1 MNSRKIGKIVSI
13 RNNTIIGEIYPNIRN
28 YINTLDET
36 LFVGEIGSYVSIYNF
51 DKIIIAEIVAI
62 DATTDIHEKNYNK
75 PQETKKVILNLV
87 GELQTKENNNK
98 NNDIK
103 NYTFNFGVSRM
114 PLIFSDIYITSK
126 EEINGMF
133 NITSKNINKYLKIGT
148 SIINDNYEVKANIN
162 NLFGSHFA
170 VLGNTGAGKSNTIA
184 SIIQTIF
191 NTNNNTDNTNNATFI
206 FIDSNGEYADAWSE
220 LSNNNV
226 KVIQY
231 KVPDD
236 LVNNKPNPDEDKCE
250 DDTPINTSTNEQ
262 TNSENTSTLI
272 NSSEHI
278 DMDNSNITTENNN
291 IQDNLTQNTIDNIP
305 VNTSTNEQTNSE
317 NTSTLINS
325 SEHID
330 MDNSN
335 ITTEN
340 NNIQDNLTQNTIDN
354 IPVNTSTNEQT
365 NSENTS
371 TLVNSYEHIDMDN
384 NNITPESNHN
394 NLQENSI
401 ENIENENHIEIKNLE
416 IPVWALSADDWAV
429 LLQATEKTQ
438 LPVLYRAIE
447 FAKIFYSNKI
457 DTNEFKNFIYA
468 RVILNTT
475 SSSDSTPTKAD
486 KLLFFLS
493 KYNTN
498 EINLNQPIAGISLID
513 VLKVK
518 FGQFHF
524 EDKTNIETLNNELY
538 KYIEAISMEQYKELI
553 KNNNVKYNIE
563 EFKEMLEL
571 AIMYEGS
578 LNSSRIYE
586 YTSTLLIRLDAFI
599 NSNQS
604 KVFTKTKCN
613 TTNAYIKKFIT
624 DKNIINIDLSN
635 LDDLSAEIIVKVLS
649 KILLEYLKSLEN
661 RASKPINLIVEEAH
675 RYIRNENQYGA
686 LNYNIFDR
694 IAKEGRKY
702 GFLMG
707 VSSQR
712 PSDLSKTVLS
722 QCSNFIIHRIQN
734 PEDLHYIG
742 KMVPFINDNMLSQIT
757 YIQTGLA
764 LVFGSAVNVPIIA
777 KFDKAKPA
785 TNSHNAD
792 IMKCWY
798 GNDK

>member
-13 RNNTIIGEIYPNIRN
+13 RSNNIIGEIYPNIRN

-51 DKIIIAEIVAI
+51 DKVIIGEIVAI

-75 PQETKKVILNLV
+75 PLETKRVILNLV
-87 GELQTKENNNK
+87 GELKEKESNGDRK
-98 NNDIK
+98 D
-103 NYTFNFGVSRM
+103 YEFTFGVSRM

-126 EEINGMF
+126 EEIDGMF
-133 NITSKNINKYLKIGT
+133 NIKPENETNYLQLGK
-148 SIINDNYEVKANIN
+148 SIINDNYNVKADIN
-162 NLFGSHFA
+162 NFFGSHFA

-191 NTNNNTDNTNNATFI
+191 NTKNNPNNTNNATFI

-236 LVNNKPNPDEDKCE
+236 LVNNKPNHDK
-250 DDTPINTSTNEQ
+250 S
-262 TNSENTSTLI
+262 
-272 NSSEHI
+272 
-278 DMDNSNITTENNN
+278 DNPKNNN
-291 IQDNLTQNTIDNIP
+291 
-305 VNTSTNEQTNSE
+305 
-317 NTSTLINS
+317 
-325 SEHID
+325 
-330 MDNSN
+330 
-335 ITTEN
+335 
-340 NNIQDNLTQNTIDN
+340 
-354 IPVNTSTNEQT
+354 
-365 NSENTS
+365 
-371 TLVNSYEHIDMDN
+371 
-384 NNITPESNHN
+384 
-394 NLQENSI
+394 
-401 ENIENENHIEIKNLE
+401 EIKTKENQIETRELE

-447 FAKIFYSNKI
+447 FAKIFYSTGEIKFNTIYTDNSLSYPFKINCLKYKDNNIEIPEVTVTETETEMTTREKIHNYIIAKIITETLMSADNPMAKSEKILNILNKYCTKQIFGNKKI
-457 DTNEFKNFIYA
+457 DEEKIILDKNYSKDATLYNLFSIY
-468 RVILNTT
+468 
-475 SSSDSTPTKAD
+475 
-486 KLLFFLS
+486 FG
-493 KYNTN
+493 
-498 EINLNQPIAGISLID
+498 NL
-513 VLKVK
+513 V
-518 FGQFHF
+518 
-524 EDKTNIETLNNELY
+524 LY
-538 KYIEAISMEQYKELI
+538 KDEEKTPKLFEFLEKFIPSNLLHNYTIQDEVI
-553 KNNNVKYNIE
+553 KYNIE
-563 EFKEMLEL
+563 QFKEMLEL

-604 KVFTKTKCN
+604 KVFTKTKCK

-764 LVFGSAVNVPIIA
+764 LVFGSAINVPIIA
-777 KFDKAKPA
+777 KFEKAKPA

-792 IMKCWY
+792 IMKCWFN
-798 GNDK
+798 NDE

>member
-250 DDTPINTSTNEQ
+250 DDTPI
-262 TNSENTSTLI
+262 
-272 NSSEHI
+272 
-278 DMDNSNITTENNN
+278 
-291 IQDNLTQNTIDNIP
+291 
-305 VNTSTNEQTNSE
+305 NTSTNEQTNSE

>member
-13 RNNTIIGEIYPNIRN
+13 RSNNIIGEIYPNIRN

-51 DKIIIAEIVAI
+51 DKVIIGEIVAI

-75 PQETKKVILNLV
+75 PLETKKVILNLV
-87 GELQTKENNNK
+87 GELKEKESNGDRK
-98 NNDIK
+98 T
-103 NYTFNFGVSRM
+103 YEFTFGVSRM

-126 EEINGMF
+126 EEIDGIF
-133 NITSKNINKYLKIGT
+133 NIKPENETNYLQLGK
-148 SIINDNYEVKANIN
+148 SIINDNYNVKADIN
-162 NLFGSHFA
+162 NFFGSHFA

-191 NTNNNTDNTNNATFI
+191 NKKNNPNNTNNATFI
-206 FIDSNGEYADAWSE
+206 FIDSNGEYADAWSD
-220 LSNNNV
+220 LRNDNV

-236 LVNNKPNPDEDKCE
+236 LVNNKTNHNNDICE
-250 DDTPINTSTNEQ
+250 DNATSNNKTNEQ
-262 TNSENTSTLI
+262 GNSINKDSNNNQKSNLQNTISANNNIEDNSENTT
-272 NSSEHI
+272 
-278 DMDNSNITTENNN
+278 NNN
-291 IQDNLTQNTIDNIP
+291 IEII
-305 VNTSTNEQTNSE
+305 TNENK
-317 NTSTLINS
+317 
-325 SEHID
+325 
-330 MDNSN
+330 
-335 ITTEN
+335 
-340 NNIQDNLTQNTIDN
+340 
-354 IPVNTSTNEQT
+354 
-365 NSENTS
+365 
-371 TLVNSYEHIDMDN
+371 
-384 NNITPESNHN
+384 
-394 NLQENSI
+394 I
-401 ENIENENHIEIKNLE
+401 ETRDLE

-447 FAKIFYSNKI
+447 FAKIFYSTGEIKFNTIYADNSLSYPFKINCLKYKDNNIEIPEVTKTEIEMTTREKIHNYIIAKIITETLMSADNPMAKSEKILNILNKYCTKQIFGNKKI
-457 DTNEFKNFIYA
+457 DEKKIILDKNYSKGATLYNLFSIY
-468 RVILNTT
+468 
-475 SSSDSTPTKAD
+475 
-486 KLLFFLS
+486 FG
-493 KYNTN
+493 
-498 EINLNQPIAGISLID
+498 NL
-513 VLKVK
+513 V
-518 FGQFHF
+518 
-524 EDKTNIETLNNELY
+524 LY
-538 KYIEAISMEQYKELI
+538 KDEEKTPKLFEFLEKFIPSNLLHNYTIQDEVI
-553 KNNNVKYNIE
+553 KYNIE
-563 EFKEMLEL
+563 QFKEMLEL

-604 KVFTKTKCN
+604 KVFTKTNCN

-764 LVFGSAVNVPIIA
+764 LVFGSAINVPIIA

-792 IMKCWY
+792 IMKCWFN
-798 GNDK
+798 NDE

>member
-13 RNNTIIGEIYPNIRN
+13 RSNNIIGEIYPNIRN

-51 DKIIIAEIVAI
+51 DKIIIGEIVAI

-75 PQETKKVILNLV
+75 PLETKKIILNLV
-87 GELQTKENNNK
+87 GELQEIEGSKTSSDSKS
-98 NNDIK
+98 
-103 NYTFNFGVSRM
+103 YTFTFGVSRM

-133 NITSKNINKYLKIGT
+133 NITHENINNYLKIGK
-148 SIINDNYEVKANIN
+148 SIINDNYEVMANIN
-162 NLFGSHFA
+162 SFFGSHFA

-191 NTNNNTDNTNNATFI
+191 NTKSNADNTNNATFI

-220 LSNNNV
+220 LSNNI

-231 KVPDD
+231 RVPDD
-236 LVNNKPNPDEDKCE
+236 LIKNNKNINDNKCE
-250 DDTPINTSTNEQ
+250 DEKDENASTSEQENSGINNSRNSNEDINT
-262 TNSENTSTLI
+262 
-272 NSSEHI
+272 
-278 DMDNSNITTENNN
+278 NN
-291 IQDNLTQNTIDNIP
+291 IQ
-305 VNTSTNEQTNSE
+305 
-317 NTSTLINS
+317 
-325 SEHID
+325 
-330 MDNSN
+330 
-335 ITTEN
+335 
-340 NNIQDNLTQNTIDN
+340 
-354 IPVNTSTNEQT
+354 
-365 NSENTS
+365 
-371 TLVNSYEHIDMDN
+371 
-384 NNITPESNHN
+384 
-394 NLQENSI
+394 
-401 ENIENENHIEIKNLE
+401 ENENNKTDNENKIETKDLE

-447 FAKIFYSNKI
+447 FAKIFYSENEILLNINENKENLQKRFEI
-457 DTNEFKNFIYA
+457 NCRKIENETNTQQTKDDTNNNIRIQMHDYIIAKIILKTLSSADNATTKSEKILHILSEFCSKNINGHLD
-468 RVILNTT
+468 LNIG
-475 SSSDSTPTKAD
+475 DI
-486 KLLFFLS
+486 
-493 KYNTN
+493 
-498 EINLNQPIAGISLID
+498 EISNNR
-513 VLKVK
+513 KVK
-518 FGQFHF
+518 GTMYNIFTVDFG
-524 EDKTNIETLNNELY
+524 NLLLY
-538 KYIEAISMEQYKELI
+538 KKDNITNTVFNYLESFTI
-553 KNNNVKYNIE
+553 KNLLYDYTIQDEVVKYNIE
-563 EFKEMLEL
+563 QFKEMLEL

-599 NSNQS
+599 NSSQS

-649 KILLEYLKSLEN
+649 KILLEYLKSLEP

-742 KMVPFINDNMLSQIT
+742 KMVPFINENMLSQIT

-764 LVFGSAVNVPIIA
+764 LVFGSAVNVPIITE
-777 KFDKAKPA
+777 FPKAKPA

-798 GNDK
+798 NKGD

>member
-13 RNNTIIGEIYPNIRN
+13 RSNNIIGEIYPNIRN

-51 DKIIIAEIVAI
+51 DKVIIGEIVAI

-75 PQETKKVILNLV
+75 PLETKKVILNLV
-87 GELQTKENNNK
+87 GELKEKESNGDRK
-98 NNDIK
+98 D
-103 NYTFNFGVSRM
+103 YEFTFGVSRM

-126 EEINGMF
+126 EEIDGIF
-133 NITSKNINKYLKIGT
+133 NIKSENEKNYIQLGK
-148 SIINDNYEVKANIN
+148 SIINDNYDVKANIN
-162 NLFGSHFA
+162 NFFGSHFA

-191 NTNNNTDNTNNATFI
+191 NTKNNSNNTNNATFI
-206 FIDSNGEYADAWSE
+206 FIDSNGEYADAWSD
-220 LSNNNV
+220 LNNNNV

-236 LVNNKPNPDEDKCE
+236 LVNNEPNHNNDICEDK
-250 DDTPINTSTNEQ
+250 TTSNNKTNEQ
-262 TNSENTSTLI
+262 GNSINKDSNNNQESNSENTS
-272 NSSEHI
+272 S
-278 DMDNSNITTENNN
+278 ENNN
-291 IQDNLTQNTIDNIP
+291 VESSSENA
-305 VNTSTNEQTNSE
+305 TSENNNHIESNSE
-317 NTSTLINS
+317 NTNN
-325 SEHID
+325 E
-330 MDNSN
+330 
-335 ITTEN
+335 
-340 NNIQDNLTQNTIDN
+340 NNIQI
-354 IPVNTSTNEQT
+354 IS
-365 NSENTS
+365 
-371 TLVNSYEHIDMDN
+371 
-384 NNITPESNHN
+384 
-394 NLQENSI
+394 
-401 ENIENENHIEIKNLE
+401 NENKIETENLE

-447 FAKIFYSNKI
+447 FAKIFYSKII
-457 DTNEFKNFIYA
+457 DTNKFKNFIYA
-468 RVILNTT
+468 KVILNIISSADTSTT
-475 SSSDSTPTKAD
+475 KSD
-486 KLLFFLS
+486 KLLYFLS
-493 KYNTN
+493 KNFTD
-498 EINLNQPIAGISLID
+498 EIKLDMLINGTTLQYALSIDYGRFNLN
-513 VLKVK
+513 K
-518 FGQFHF
+518 
-524 EDKTNIETLNNELY
+524 ENNIKIFQDEFK
-538 KYIEAISMEQYKELI
+538 KYIEKISMEQYKELI
-553 KNNNVKYNIE
+553 KNNNVRYDIE
-563 EFKEMLEL
+563 QFKEMLEL

-604 KVFTKTKCN
+604 KVFTKTKCK

-764 LVFGSAVNVPIIA
+764 LVFGSAINVPIIA

-792 IMKCWY
+792 IMKCWFN
-798 GNDK
+798 NDE

>member
-250 DDTPINTSTNEQ
+250 DDTPI
-262 TNSENTSTLI
+262 
-272 NSSEHI
+272 
-278 DMDNSNITTENNN
+278 
-291 IQDNLTQNTIDNIP
+291 
-305 VNTSTNEQTNSE
+305 
-317 NTSTLINS
+317 
-325 SEHID
+325 
-330 MDNSN
+330 
-335 ITTEN
+335 
-340 NNIQDNLTQNTIDN
+340 
-354 IPVNTSTNEQT
+354 NTSTNEQT

>member
-126 EEINGMF
+126 DEIDGIF
-133 NITSKNINKYLKIGT
+133 NITNENEYLELGT
-148 SIINDNYEVKANIN
+148 SIINDNYEVKADIN

-191 NTNNNTDNTNNATFI
+191 NTNNSDNTNNATFI

-220 LSNNNV
+220 FNNNT

-231 KVPDD
+231 RVPDD
-236 LVNNKPNPDEDKCE
+236 LNQNDTTNNRYKNKK
-250 DDTPINTSTNEQ
+250 
-262 TNSENTSTLI
+262 
-272 NSSEHI
+272 
-278 DMDNSNITTENNN
+278 NN
-291 IQDNLTQNTIDNIP
+291 IE
-305 VNTSTNEQTNSE
+305 V
-317 NTSTLINS
+317 
-325 SEHID
+325 
-330 MDNSN
+330 
-335 ITTEN
+335 
-340 NNIQDNLTQNTIDN
+340 
-354 IPVNTSTNEQT
+354 
-365 NSENTS
+365 
-371 TLVNSYEHIDMDN
+371 
-384 NNITPESNHN
+384 
-394 NLQENSI
+394 
-401 ENIENENHIEIKNLE
+401 KNLE

-457 DTNEFKNFIYA
+457 DTNKFKNFIYA
-468 RVILNTT
+468 KVILNIISSADTSTT
-475 SSSDSTPTKAD
+475 KSD
-486 KLLFFLS
+486 KLLYFLS
-493 KYNTN
+493 KNSTD
-498 EINLNQPIAGISLID
+498 EIKLDML
-513 VLKVK
+513 VT
-518 FGQFHF
+518 
-524 EDKTNIETLNNELY
+524 DKTTLQYALSIDYGRFNFNKDYNI
-538 KYIEAISMEQYKELI
+538 KIFQDKFKQFIEDISMEHYKELI

-757 YIQTGLA
+757 YIKTGLA
-764 LVFGSAVNVPIIA
+764 LVFGSAVNVPIITE
-777 KFDKAKPA
+777 FPKAKPA

>member
-36 LFVGEIGSYVSIYNF
+36 LFVGGIGSYVSIYNF

-191 NTNNNTDNTNNATFI
+191 NTNKNTDNTNNATFI

-278 DMDNSNITTENNN
+278 DMDNSNITT
-291 IQDNLTQNTIDNIP
+291 
-305 VNTSTNEQTNSE
+305 V
-317 NTSTLINS
+317 
-325 SEHID
+325 
-330 MDNSN
+330 
-335 ITTEN
+335 N

>member
-13 RNNTIIGEIYPNIRN
+13 RSNNIIGEIYPNIRN

-51 DKIIIAEIVAI
+51 DKVIIGEIVAI

-75 PQETKKVILNLV
+75 PLETKKVILNLV
-87 GELQTKENNNK
+87 GELKEKESNGDRK
-98 NNDIK
+98 T
-103 NYTFNFGVSRM
+103 YEFTFGVSRM

-126 EEINGMF
+126 EEIDGIF
-133 NITSKNINKYLKIGT
+133 NIKPENETNYLQLGK
-148 SIINDNYEVKANIN
+148 SIINDNYNVKADIN
-162 NLFGSHFA
+162 NFFGSHFA

-191 NTNNNTDNTNNATFI
+191 NKKNNPNNTNNATFI
-206 FIDSNGEYADAWSE
+206 FIDSNGEYADAWSD

-236 LVNNKPNPDEDKCE
+236 LVKNNTYKIKK
-250 DDTPINTSTNEQ
+250 
-262 TNSENTSTLI
+262 
-272 NSSEHI
+272 
-278 DMDNSNITTENNN
+278 
-291 IQDNLTQNTIDNIP
+291 DNIE
-305 VNTSTNEQTNSE
+305 V
-317 NTSTLINS
+317 
-325 SEHID
+325 
-330 MDNSN
+330 
-335 ITTEN
+335 
-340 NNIQDNLTQNTIDN
+340 
-354 IPVNTSTNEQT
+354 
-365 NSENTS
+365 
-371 TLVNSYEHIDMDN
+371 
-384 NNITPESNHN
+384 
-394 NLQENSI
+394 
-401 ENIENENHIEIKNLE
+401 KNLE

-447 FAKIFYSNKI
+447 FAKIFFSTGNI
-457 DTNEFKNFIYA
+457 ELDTNKEKENLQKRFGIYCRKNDSNNDEQLKQDDIDI
-468 RVILNTT
+468 RVQIHDYIIAKIILKTLASADNATT
-475 SSSDSTPTKAD
+475 KSEKILHILSEYCSKNIHGHTDLGIDDIKLTNGKVTRYIKATLYNIFTLD
-486 KLLFFLS
+486 YGNLL
-493 KYNTN
+493 
-498 EINLNQPIAGISLID
+498 
-513 VLKVK
+513 
-518 FGQFHF
+518 
-524 EDKTNIETLNNELY
+524 LY
-538 KYIEAISMEQYKELI
+538 KDDEITSTVLNYLEQFTA
-553 KNNNVKYNIE
+553 KNLLYDYTIQDEVIKYNIE
-563 EFKEMLEL
+563 QFKEMLEL

-604 KVFTKTKCN
+604 KVFTKTNCN
-613 TTNAYIKKFIT
+613 NTNAYIKKFIT

-764 LVFGSAVNVPIIA
+764 LVFGSAINVPIIA
-777 KFDKAKPA
+777 KFEKAKPA

-792 IMKCWY
+792 IMKCWFN
-798 GNDK
+798 NDE

>member
-13 RNNTIIGEIYPNIRN
+13 RSNSIIGEIYPNIRN

-51 DKIIIAEIVAI
+51 DKIIIGEIVAI

-75 PQETKKVILNLV
+75 PLETKKIILNLV
-87 GELQTKENNNK
+87 GELQEIEGTQTNSDSKS
-98 NNDIK
+98 
-103 NYTFNFGVSRM
+103 YTFTFGVSRM

-133 NITSKNINKYLKIGT
+133 NITHKNINNYLKIGQ
-148 SIINDNYEVKANIN
+148 SIINDNYEVMANIN
-162 NLFGSHFA
+162 SFFGSHFA

-191 NTNNNTDNTNNATFI
+191 NTKSNVDNTNNATFI

-220 LSNNNV
+220 LSNNT

-231 KVPDD
+231 RVPDD
-236 LVNNKPNPDEDKCE
+236 LIKNNKNINDNKCE
-250 DDTPINTSTNEQ
+250 DEKDEHTSTSERK
-262 TNSENTSTLI
+262 NSENS
-272 NSSEHI
+272 NSQ
-278 DMDNSNITTENNN
+278 NSNEDINTNN
-291 IQDNLTQNTIDNIP
+291 IQ
-305 VNTSTNEQTNSE
+305 
-317 NTSTLINS
+317 
-325 SEHID
+325 
-330 MDNSN
+330 
-335 ITTEN
+335 
-340 NNIQDNLTQNTIDN
+340 
-354 IPVNTSTNEQT
+354 
-365 NSENTS
+365 
-371 TLVNSYEHIDMDN
+371 
-384 NNITPESNHN
+384 
-394 NLQENSI
+394 
-401 ENIENENHIEIKNLE
+401 ENENKENENNKTDNENKIETQKLE

-447 FAKIFYSNKI
+447 FAKIFFSNKMKTK
-457 DTNEFKNFIYA
+457 TNELKNFIYSK
-468 RVILNTT
+468 VILNIISSADTSTT
-475 SSSDSTPTKAD
+475 KSD
-486 KLLFFLS
+486 KLLYFLS
-493 KYNTN
+493 KNSTDEIKLDMPIYNGTTLQYALS
-498 EINLNQPIAGISLID
+498 IDYGRFNLNKDNNIKIFQD
-513 VLKVK
+513 K
-518 FGQFHF
+518 FKQ
-524 EDKTNIETLNNELY
+524 
-538 KYIEAISMEQYKELI
+538 YIENISMEQYKELI
-553 KNNNVKYNIE
+553 KNNDVRYDIE
-563 EFKEMLEL
+563 QFKEMLEL

-599 NSNQS
+599 NSSQS
-604 KVFTKTKCN
+604 KVFTQTKCN

-649 KILLEYLKSLEN
+649 KILLEYLKSLEP
-661 RASKPINLIVEEAH
+661 RASRPINLIVEEAH
-675 RYIRNENQYGA
+675 RYIRNETQYGA

-734 PEDLHYIG
+734 PEDLHYIS
-742 KMVPFINDNMLSQIT
+742 KMVPFINENMLSQIT
-757 YIQTGLA
+757 YIKTGLA
-764 LVFGSAVNVPIIA
+764 LVFGSAVNVPIITE
-777 KFDKAKPA
+777 FPKAKPA

-798 GNDK
+798 NSGE

>member
-1 MNSRKIGKIVSI
+1 MNSRKIGKIVAI
-13 RNNTIIGEIYPNIRN
+13 RSNNITGEIYPNIRN

-51 DKIIIAEIVAI
+51 DKIIIGEIVAI

-75 PQETKKVILNLV
+75 PLETKKIILNLV
-87 GELQTKENNNK
+87 GELQEIEGTQTNSDSKS
-98 NNDIK
+98 
-103 NYTFNFGVSRM
+103 YTFTFGVSRM

-133 NITSKNINKYLKIGT
+133 NITHENINNYLKIGKST
-148 SIINDNYEVKANIN
+148 INDNYDVMANIN
-162 NLFGSHFA
+162 SFFGSHFA

-191 NTNNNTDNTNNATFI
+191 NTKNNADNTNNATFI

-220 LSNNNV
+220 LNNNT

-231 KVPDD
+231 RVPDD
-236 LVNNKPNPDEDKCE
+236 LLKNNKNTNDNKCE
-250 DDTPINTSTNEQ
+250 DEKD
-262 TNSENTSTLI
+262 ENTSTSERK
-272 NSSEHI
+272 NSE
-278 DMDNSNITTENNN
+278 NSNSQNSNEDMNTNN
-291 IQDNLTQNTIDNIP
+291 IQ
-305 VNTSTNEQTNSE
+305 
-317 NTSTLINS
+317 
-325 SEHID
+325 
-330 MDNSN
+330 
-335 ITTEN
+335 
-340 NNIQDNLTQNTIDN
+340 
-354 IPVNTSTNEQT
+354 
-365 NSENTS
+365 
-371 TLVNSYEHIDMDN
+371 
-384 NNITPESNHN
+384 
-394 NLQENSI
+394 
-401 ENIENENHIEIKNLE
+401 ENENNKTDNENNIETERLE

-457 DTNEFKNFIYA
+457 NTNEFKNFIYSK
-468 RVILNTT
+468 VILNIISSADTSTT
-475 SSSDSTPTKAD
+475 KSD
-486 KLLFFLS
+486 KLLYFLS
-493 KYNTN
+493 KNSTDEIKLDMPINNTTTLQYALS
-498 EINLNQPIAGISLID
+498 IDYGRFNLNKDNNIKIFQD
-513 VLKVK
+513 K
-518 FGQFHF
+518 FKQ
-524 EDKTNIETLNNELY
+524 
-538 KYIEAISMEQYKELI
+538 YIENISMEQYKELI
-553 KNNNVKYNIE
+553 KNNDVKYDIE
-563 EFKEMLEL
+563 QFKEMLEL

-578 LNSSRIYE
+578 LNSPRIYE

-649 KILLEYLKSLEN
+649 KILLEYLKSLEP
-661 RASKPINLIVEEAH
+661 RASRPINLIVEEAH

-742 KMVPFINDNMLSQIT
+742 KMVPFINENMLSQIT

-777 KFDKAKPA
+777 KFDKANPA

-798 GNDK
+798 NNGE

>member
-36 LFVGEIGSYVSIYNF
+36 LFVGEISSYVSIYNF

-126 EEINGMF
+126 DEIDGIF
-133 NITSKNINKYLKIGT
+133 NITNENEYLELGT
-148 SIINDNYEVKANIN
+148 SIINDNYEVKADIN

-191 NTNNNTDNTNNATFI
+191 NTNNSDNTNNATFI

-220 LSNNNV
+220 FNNNT

-231 KVPDD
+231 RVPDD
-236 LVNNKPNPDEDKCE
+236 LNQNDTTNNRYKNKK
-250 DDTPINTSTNEQ
+250 
-262 TNSENTSTLI
+262 
-272 NSSEHI
+272 
-278 DMDNSNITTENNN
+278 NN
-291 IQDNLTQNTIDNIP
+291 IE
-305 VNTSTNEQTNSE
+305 V
-317 NTSTLINS
+317 
-325 SEHID
+325 
-330 MDNSN
+330 
-335 ITTEN
+335 
-340 NNIQDNLTQNTIDN
+340 
-354 IPVNTSTNEQT
+354 
-365 NSENTS
+365 
-371 TLVNSYEHIDMDN
+371 
-384 NNITPESNHN
+384 
-394 NLQENSI
+394 
-401 ENIENENHIEIKNLE
+401 KNLE

-457 DTNEFKNFIYA
+457 DTNKFKNFIYA
-468 RVILNTT
+468 KVILNIISSADTSTT
-475 SSSDSTPTKAD
+475 KSD
-486 KLLFFLS
+486 KLLYFLS
-493 KYNTN
+493 KNSTD
-498 EINLNQPIAGISLID
+498 EIKLNML
-513 VLKVK
+513 VT
-518 FGQFHF
+518 
-524 EDKTNIETLNNELY
+524 DKTTLQYALSIDYGRFNFNKDYNI
-538 KYIEAISMEQYKELI
+538 KIFQDKFKQFIEDISMEHYKELI

-742 KMVPFINDNMLSQIT
+742 KIVPFINDNMLSQIT
-757 YIQTGLA
+757 YIKTGLA
-764 LVFGSAVNVPIIA
+764 LVFGSAVNVPIITE
-777 KFDKAKPA
+777 FPKAKPA

>member
-13 RNNTIIGEIYPNIRN
+13 RSNSIIGEIYPNIRN

-51 DKIIIAEIVAI
+51 DKIIIGEIVAI

-75 PQETKKVILNLV
+75 PLETKKIILNLV
-87 GELQTKENNNK
+87 GELQEIEGTQTNSDSKS
-98 NNDIK
+98 
-103 NYTFNFGVSRM
+103 YTFTFGVSRM
-114 PLIFSDIYITSK
+114 PLTVSDIYITSK
-126 EEINGMF
+126 EEINGIF
-133 NITSKNINKYLKIGT
+133 NITHKNINNYLKIGQ
-148 SIINDNYEVKANIN
+148 SIINDNYEVMANIN
-162 NLFGSHFA
+162 SFFGSHFA

-191 NTNNNTDNTNNATFI
+191 NTKSNADNTNNATFI

-220 LSNNNV
+220 LSNNI

-231 KVPDD
+231 RVPDD
-236 LVNNKPNPDEDKCE
+236 LIKNNKNINDNKCE
-250 DDTPINTSTNEQ
+250 DEKDENASTSEQENSGINNSRNSNEDINT
-262 TNSENTSTLI
+262 
-272 NSSEHI
+272 
-278 DMDNSNITTENNN
+278 NN
-291 IQDNLTQNTIDNIP
+291 IQ
-305 VNTSTNEQTNSE
+305 
-317 NTSTLINS
+317 
-325 SEHID
+325 
-330 MDNSN
+330 
-335 ITTEN
+335 
-340 NNIQDNLTQNTIDN
+340 
-354 IPVNTSTNEQT
+354 
-365 NSENTS
+365 
-371 TLVNSYEHIDMDN
+371 
-384 NNITPESNHN
+384 
-394 NLQENSI
+394 
-401 ENIENENHIEIKNLE
+401 ENENKENENNKTDNENKIETKDLE

-447 FAKIFYSNKI
+447 FAKLFYTTGNIKLEKINNGRKEYITVSKNDIHNYIIAKIIKGILESNEQDISKSDKLISILHNYPTLKIYGEYEIKPNHKITGKDIDKTTSLFDLFSIHYGNLVVLKDISIYTELTNFLNSLIPVNLLHNHIVEDKVVKYDIF
-457 DTNEFKNFIYA
+457 EFK
-468 RVILNTT
+468 
-475 SSSDSTPTKAD
+475 K
-486 KLLFFLS
+486 
-493 KYNTN
+493 
-498 EINLNQPIAGISLID
+498 
-513 VLKVK
+513 
-518 FGQFHF
+518 
-524 EDKTNIETLNNELY
+524 
-538 KYIEAISMEQYKELI
+538 
-553 KNNNVKYNIE
+553 
-563 EFKEMLEL
+563 MLEL
-571 AIMYEGS
+571 ALMYEGS

-635 LDDLSAEIIVKVLS
+635 LDDISAEIIVKVLS
-649 KILLEYLKSLEN
+649 KILLEYLKSLEP
-661 RASKPINLIVEEAH
+661 RASRPINLIVEEAH
-675 RYIRNENQYGA
+675 RYIRNETQYGA

-734 PEDLHYIG
+734 PEDLHYIS
-742 KMVPFINDNMLSQIT
+742 KMVPFINENMLSQIT
-757 YIQTGLA
+757 YIKTGLA
-764 LVFGSAVNVPIIA
+764 LVFGSAVNVPIITE
-777 KFDKAKPA
+777 FPKAKPA

-798 GNDK
+798 NSGE

>member
-13 RNNTIIGEIYPNIRN
+13 RSNNIIGEIYPNIRN

-51 DKIIIAEIVAI
+51 DKVIIGEIVAI

-75 PQETKKVILNLV
+75 PLETKKVILNLV
-87 GELQTKENNNK
+87 GELKEKESNIDK
-98 NNDIK
+98 K
-103 NYTFNFGVSRM
+103 NYEFTFGVSRM

-126 EEINGMF
+126 EEIDGIF
-133 NITSKNINKYLKIGT
+133 NIKPENENNYIQLGK
-148 SIINDNYEVKANIN
+148 SIINDNYDVKANIN
-162 NLFGSHFA
+162 SFFGSHFA

-191 NTNNNTDNTNNATFI
+191 KTKNNSNNSNNTNNATFI
-206 FIDSNGEYADAWSE
+206 FIDSNGEYADAWSD

-236 LVNNKPNPDEDKCE
+236 LVNNEPNHDRSDSQKNNIE
-250 DDTPINTSTNEQ
+250 IITNE
-262 TNSENTSTLI
+262 NK
-272 NSSEHI
+272 
-278 DMDNSNITTENNN
+278 
-291 IQDNLTQNTIDNIP
+291 
-305 VNTSTNEQTNSE
+305 
-317 NTSTLINS
+317 
-325 SEHID
+325 
-330 MDNSN
+330 
-335 ITTEN
+335 
-340 NNIQDNLTQNTIDN
+340 
-354 IPVNTSTNEQT
+354 
-365 NSENTS
+365 
-371 TLVNSYEHIDMDN
+371 
-384 NNITPESNHN
+384 
-394 NLQENSI
+394 I
-401 ENIENENHIEIKNLE
+401 ETKNLE

-447 FAKIFYSNKI
+447 FAKIFYSTGEIKFNTIYADNSLSYPFKINCLKYKDNNIEIPEVTETEIEKKMTTREKIHNYIIAKIITETLMSADNPMAKSEKILNILNKYCTKQIFGNKKI
-457 DTNEFKNFIYA
+457 DKKKIILDKNYSKDATLYNLFSIY
-468 RVILNTT
+468 
-475 SSSDSTPTKAD
+475 
-486 KLLFFLS
+486 FG
-493 KYNTN
+493 
-498 EINLNQPIAGISLID
+498 NL
-513 VLKVK
+513 V
-518 FGQFHF
+518 
-524 EDKTNIETLNNELY
+524 LY
-538 KYIEAISMEQYKELI
+538 KDEEKTPKLFDFLEKFIPSNLLHNYTIQDEVI
-553 KNNNVKYNIE
+553 KYNIE
-563 EFKEMLEL
+563 QFKEMLEL

-604 KVFTKTKCN
+604 KVFN
-613 TTNAYIKKFIT
+613 NVDVNSTNEYIKKFIT

-764 LVFGSAVNVPIIA
+764 LVFGSAINVPIIA
-777 KFDKAKPA
+777 KFEKAKPA

-792 IMKCWY
+792 IMKCWFH
-798 GNDK
+798 NDE

>member
-13 RNNTIIGEIYPNIRN
+13 KSNNIIGEIYPNIRN

-51 DKIIIAEIVAI
+51 DKVIIGEIVAI

-75 PQETKKVILNLV
+75 PLETKKVILNLV
-87 GELQTKENNNK
+87 GELKEIGSNSDRK
-98 NNDIK
+98 D
-103 NYTFNFGVSRM
+103 YEFTFGVSRM

-126 EEINGMF
+126 EEIDGIF
-133 NITSKNINKYLKIGT
+133 NINPKNENNYIQLGK
-148 SIINDNYEVKANIN
+148 SIINDNYDVKADIN
-162 NLFGSHFA
+162 NFFGSHFA

-191 NTNNNTDNTNNATFI
+191 KTKNNPNNTNNATFI
-206 FIDSNGEYADAWSE
+206 FIDSNGEYADAWSD

-226 KVIQY
+226 KIIQY

-236 LVNNKPNPDEDKCE
+236 LINNKLNHDNDTCDENITAD
-250 DDTPINTSTNEQ
+250 NNTNEQ
-262 TNSENTSTLI
+262 RNSERTDNQANLSEITDINIENNMTQEISIENTDSNNNQESNSENTS
-272 NSSEHI
+272 S
-278 DMDNSNITTENNN
+278 ENNN
-291 IQDNLTQNTIDNIP
+291 VESSSANA
-305 VNTSTNEQTNSE
+305 TSENNNHIESNSE
-317 NTSTLINS
+317 NTN
-325 SEHID
+325 
-330 MDNSN
+330 N
-335 ITTEN
+335 EN
-340 NNIQDNLTQNTIDN
+340 NID
-354 IPVNTSTNEQT
+354 IIS
-365 NSENTS
+365 
-371 TLVNSYEHIDMDN
+371 
-384 NNITPESNHN
+384 
-394 NLQENSI
+394 
-401 ENIENENHIEIKNLE
+401 NENKIETKNLE

-447 FAKIFYSNKI
+447 FAKIFYYKGSNNSI
-457 DTNEFKNFIYA
+457 NTNDFKNFIYA
-468 RVILNTT
+468 RVILNTI

-486 KLLFFLS
+486 KLLLFLS

-498 EINLNQPIAGISLID
+498 EINLNVPIAGIKLIE
-513 VLKVK
+513 VLNVYY
-518 FGQFHF
+518 GQFRF
-524 EDKTNIETLNNELY
+524 ENKDEIEPLNKELH
-538 KYIEAISMEQYKELI
+538 KYIENISMEQYKELI
-553 KNNNVKYNIE
+553 KNNNVRYDIE
-563 EFKEMLEL
+563 QFKEMLDL

-734 PEDLHYIG
+734 PEDLQYIG

-764 LVFGSAVNVPIIA
+764 LVFGSAINVPIIA
-777 KFDKAKPA
+777 KFEKAKPA

-792 IMKCWY
+792 IMKCWFHN
-798 GNDK
+798 GE

>member
-13 RNNTIIGEIYPNIRN
+13 RNNNIIGEIYPNIRN

-62 DATTDIHEKNYNK
+62 DATTDINEKNYNK

-87 GELQTKENNNK
+87 GELQEKENSNK
-98 NNDIK
+98 NNDNK
-103 NYTFNFGVSRM
+103 DYSFTFGVSRM

-126 EEINGMF
+126 DEIDGIF
-133 NITSKNINKYLKIGT
+133 NITNENEYLELGT
-148 SIINDNYEVKANIN
+148 SIINDNYEVKADIN

-184 SIIQTIF
+184 SIIQKIF
-191 NTNNNTDNTNNATFI
+191 NTKNNADNTNNATFI

-236 LVNNKPNPDEDKCE
+236 LVNNKSNPDEDKYE
-250 DDTPINTSTNEQ
+250 DEKDA
-262 TNSENTSTLI
+262 
-272 NSSEHI
+272 NSS
-278 DMDNSNITTENNN
+278 TTK
-291 IQDNLTQNTIDNIP
+291 
-305 VNTSTNEQTNSE
+305 
-317 NTSTLINS
+317 
-325 SEHID
+325 
-330 MDNSN
+330 
-335 ITTEN
+335 
-340 NNIQDNLTQNTIDN
+340 
-354 IPVNTSTNEQT
+354 
-365 NSENTS
+365 
-371 TLVNSYEHIDMDN
+371 
-384 NNITPESNHN
+384 
-394 NLQENSI
+394 QENSI
-401 ENIENENHIEIKNLE
+401 NSNSQNSSENMNKINSQEHNNNTVNNIQENENNITNSKNNIETKELE

-447 FAKIFYSNKI
+447 FAKIFYSEKEILLNTKKDKENLQKKFNINCRKNNTSIQQNDTDSSSNNNDNKNKI
-457 DTNEFKNFIYA
+457 RIQIHNYIIAKIILKTLSSADNATTKSEKILHILSEFC
-468 RVILNTT
+468 
-475 SSSDSTPTKAD
+475 
-486 KLLFFLS
+486 
-493 KYNTN
+493 TN
-498 EINLNQPIAGISLID
+498 EINGHHDFKINDILVNNKI
-513 VLKVK
+513 KVK
-518 FGQFHF
+518 ATMYNVFTVDYG
-524 EDKTNIETLNNELY
+524 NLLLY
-538 KYIEAISMEQYKELI
+538 KDDNTTSTVLNYLEQFTA
-553 KNNNVKYNIE
+553 KNLLYDYTIQDEVVKYNIE

-604 KVFTKTKCN
+604 KVFTKTEYN
-613 TTNAYIKKFIT
+613 TTSAYIKKFIT

-734 PEDLHYIG
+734 PEDLHYIA

>member
-28 YINTLDET
+28 YIDTLDET

-250 DDTPINTSTNEQ
+250 DDTPI
-262 TNSENTSTLI
+262 
-272 NSSEHI
+272 
-278 DMDNSNITTENNN
+278 
-291 IQDNLTQNTIDNIP
+291 
-305 VNTSTNEQTNSE
+305 NTSTNEQTNSE

>member
-13 RNNTIIGEIYPNIRN
+13 RSNNIIGEIYPNIRN

-51 DKIIIAEIVAI
+51 DKVIIGEIVAI
-62 DATTDIHEKNYNK
+62 DATTDIHEKYYNK
-75 PQETKKVILNLV
+75 PLETKKVILNLV
-87 GELQTKENNNK
+87 GELKEKESNGDRK
-98 NNDIK
+98 T
-103 NYTFNFGVSRM
+103 YEFTFGVSRM

-126 EEINGMF
+126 EEIDGIF
-133 NITSKNINKYLKIGT
+133 NIKPENETNYLQLGK
-148 SIINDNYEVKANIN
+148 SIINDNYNVKADIN
-162 NLFGSHFA
+162 NFFGSHFA

-191 NTNNNTDNTNNATFI
+191 NTKNNPNNTNNATFI
-206 FIDSNGEYADAWSE
+206 FIDSNGEYADAWSD
-220 LSNNNV
+220 LNNNNV

-236 LVNNKPNPDEDKCE
+236 LVNNEPNHNNDICEDK
-250 DDTPINTSTNEQ
+250 TTSNNKTNEQ
-262 TNSENTSTLI
+262 GNSINKDSNNNQESNSENTS
-272 NSSEHI
+272 S
-278 DMDNSNITTENNN
+278 ENNN
-291 IQDNLTQNTIDNIP
+291 VESSSENA
-305 VNTSTNEQTNSE
+305 TSENNNHIESNSE
-317 NTSTLINS
+317 NTNN
-325 SEHID
+325 E
-330 MDNSN
+330 
-335 ITTEN
+335 
-340 NNIQDNLTQNTIDN
+340 NNIQI
-354 IPVNTSTNEQT
+354 IS
-365 NSENTS
+365 
-371 TLVNSYEHIDMDN
+371 
-384 NNITPESNHN
+384 
-394 NLQENSI
+394 
-401 ENIENENHIEIKNLE
+401 NENKIETENLE

-447 FAKIFYSNKI
+447 FAKIFYSKII
-457 DTNEFKNFIYA
+457 DTNKFKNFIYA
-468 RVILNTT
+468 KVILNIISSADTSTT
-475 SSSDSTPTKAD
+475 KSD
-486 KLLFFLS
+486 KLLYFLS
-493 KYNTN
+493 KNFTD
-498 EINLNQPIAGISLID
+498 EIKLDMLINGTTLQYALSIDYGRFNLN
-513 VLKVK
+513 K
-518 FGQFHF
+518 
-524 EDKTNIETLNNELY
+524 ENNIKIFQDEFK
-538 KYIEAISMEQYKELI
+538 KYIEKISMEQYKELI
-553 KNNNVKYNIE
+553 KNNNVRYDIE
-563 EFKEMLEL
+563 QFKEMLEL

-604 KVFTKTKCN
+604 KVFTKTNCN

-764 LVFGSAVNVPIIA
+764 LVFGSAINVPIIA
-777 KFDKAKPA
+777 KFEKAKPA

-792 IMKCWY
+792 IMKCWFEPV
-798 GNDK
+798 KKSL

>member
-13 RNNTIIGEIYPNIRN
+13 RSNNIIGEIYPNIRN

-51 DKIIIAEIVAI
+51 DKIIIGEIVAI

-75 PQETKKVILNLV
+75 PLETKKIILNLV
-87 GELQTKENNNK
+87 GELQEIEGTQTNSDSKS
-98 NNDIK
+98 
-103 NYTFNFGVSRM
+103 YTFTFGVSRM

-133 NITSKNINKYLKIGT
+133 NITNENINNYLKIGK
-148 SIINDNYEVKANIN
+148 SIINDNYDVMANIN
-162 NLFGSHFA
+162 SFFGSHFA

-191 NTNNNTDNTNNATFI
+191 NTKNNADNTNNATFI

-220 LSNNNV
+220 LSNNT

-231 KVPDD
+231 RVPDD
-236 LVNNKPNPDEDKCE
+236 LNQN
-250 DDTPINTSTNEQ
+250 DT
-262 TNSENTSTLI
+262 
-272 NSSEHI
+272 
-278 DMDNSNITTENNN
+278 NNN
-291 IQDNLTQNTIDNIP
+291 RYK
-305 VNTSTNEQTNSE
+305 NEK
-317 NTSTLINS
+317 
-325 SEHID
+325 
-330 MDNSN
+330 
-335 ITTEN
+335 
-340 NNIQDNLTQNTIDN
+340 NNIEFKD
-354 IPVNTSTNEQT
+354 
-365 NSENTS
+365 
-371 TLVNSYEHIDMDN
+371 
-384 NNITPESNHN
+384 
-394 NLQENSI
+394 
-401 ENIENENHIEIKNLE
+401 LE

-447 FAKIFYSNKI
+447 FAKIFYSEKEILLNTKKDKENLQKKFNINCRKNNTSIQQNDTDSSSNNNDNKNKI
-457 DTNEFKNFIYA
+457 RIQIHNYIIAKIILKTLSSADNATTKSEKILHILSEFCSKNINGHLD
-468 RVILNTT
+468 LNIG
-475 SSSDSTPTKAD
+475 DI
-486 KLLFFLS
+486 
-493 KYNTN
+493 
-498 EINLNQPIAGISLID
+498 EISNKR
-513 VLKVK
+513 KVK
-518 FGQFHF
+518 GTMYNIFTVDFG
-524 EDKTNIETLNNELY
+524 NLLLY
-538 KYIEAISMEQYKELI
+538 KKDNITNTVFNYLESFTI
-553 KNNNVKYNIE
+553 KNLLYDYTIQDEVVKYNIE
-563 EFKEMLEL
+563 QFKEMLEL

-586 YTSTLLIRLDAFI
+586 YTSTLLVRLDAFI
-599 NSNQS
+599 NSSQS
-604 KVFTKTKCN
+604 KVFCN
-613 TTNAYIKKFIT
+613 VDVNSTNAYIKKFIT

-649 KILLEYLKSLEN
+649 KILLEYLKSLEP
-661 RASKPINLIVEEAH
+661 RASRPINLIVEEAH

-742 KMVPFINDNMLSQIT
+742 KMVPFINENMLSQIT

-777 KFDKAKPA
+777 KFDKANPA

-798 GNDK
+798 NNGE